1 MGRDDLFVDTRLLRD
16 HVTKLREEKKIALE
30 LYENIVAMKK
40 LSDPNVSYQYN
51 AILRDVEQLIE
62 YFEAMARSLDL
73 VVDEAVVLSHKS
85 EDSIL
90 SDTEETRKKITDEFF
105 L

>member
-1 MGRDDLFVDTRLLRD
+1 
-16 HVTKLREEKKIALE
+16 
-30 LYENIVAMKK
+30 MKK

-73 VVDEAVVLSHKS
+73 VVDEAVVLSHKL